1 MAPGRHARLGQPLS
15 AASGDALRRGTL
27 PPCDA
32 ADDGGGRR
40 TDRVPSPFVALLR
53 QAAPLP
59 SRARRNRS
67 LSRAPSRGVERIR
80 GNFSRWTFTTARTG
94 PLPSRPDALP
104 ATISFM
110 FRQATVAR
118 ERVVQGKDMC

>member
-59 SRARRNRS
+59 SSARRNRS

-80 GNFSRWTFTTARTG
+80 GNFSSWTFTTARTG
-94 PLPSRPDALP
+94 TLPSRAAALTAP
-104 ATISFM
+104 HSFLL
-110 FRQATVAR
+110 RAANVGGHQHGRA
-118 ERVVQGKDMC
+118 